1 MITHRV
7 VGIGSGS
14 LLQFITKG
22 DANGEADPATVP
34 ARKVAGKITFSLPYM
49 GYVTEFLKTPWGFAT
64 GMVLP
69 AIIIIAMYVWS
80 VWQTLARRQRV
91 RDKDE

>member
-1 MITHRV
+1 MFRNLIRTT
-7 VGIGSGS
+7 SLAS
-14 LLQFITKG
+14 LLTVTLLQGAI
-22 DANGEADPATVP
+22 AADPATVP